1 MRSVGSRLTTMPEH
15 RTTTEAEDHALIE
28 AALFLAPQPLTRRG
42 LARILGDVQVAY
54 VDRLLAALKR
64 EYEAQAHGLELHL
77 EEGHAGFRV
86 KAAYVDRVS
95 HLAPQQDIPR
105 PILRSL
111 AVIAYNH
118 PMTQSDLIKVRGNK
132 AYAHVQELLA
142 RNLIHAEEHGRTLL
156 LHVTKEF
163 LRHFGL
169 GSVEEF
175 RFHVA
180 GLPEPET
187 EIQTKLERESESE
200 SKPAREQMPG
210 SEAEPEEETEPE
222 AEAPPSE
229 GGG

>member
-1 MRSVGSRLTTMPEH
+1 MPEN
-15 RTTTEAEDHALIE
+15 RTTTETEDRALIE
-28 AALFLAPQPLTRRG
+28 AALFLSPQPLTRRA
-42 LARILGDVQVAY
+42 LAKILGEVQVAY
-54 VDRLLAALKR
+54 IDRLLAELNR
-64 EYEAQAHGLELHL
+64 EYDDPIHGLELHV
-77 EEGHAGFRV
+77 EEGRAGFRV
-86 KAAYVDRVS
+86 KRSFIDRVS

-118 PMTQSDLIKVRGNK
+118 PMTQSDLVKVRGNK

-142 RNLIHAEEHGRTLL
+142 RNLIRAEESGRTLL
-156 LHVTKEF
+156 MHVTKEF

-169 GSVEEF
+169 NTVEEF

-180 GLPEPET
+180 GLPESEGELEPE
-187 EIQTKLERESESE
+187 LERESESE
-200 SKPAREQMPG
+200 SRPNLEETSN
-210 SEAEPEEETEPE
+210 SELESEPETEPE

>member
-1 MRSVGSRLTTMPEH
+1 MPEH
-15 RTTTEAEDHALIE
+15 RTTTETEDRGLIE
-28 AALFLAPQPLTRRG
+28 AALFLSPQPLTRRG
-42 LARILGDVQVAY
+42 LAKILGEVQVAY
-54 VDRLLAALKR
+54 IDRLLAELKR
-64 EYEAQAHGLELHL
+64 EYDDPIHGLELHM
-77 EEGHAGFRV
+77 EEGRAGFRV
-86 KAAYVDRVS
+86 KTSFIDRVS

-118 PMTQSDLIKVRGNK
+118 PMTQSDLVKVRGNK

-142 RNLIHAEEHGRTLL
+142 RNLIRAEESGRTLL
-156 LHVTKEF
+156 MHVTKEF

-169 GSVEEF
+169 NSVEEF

-180 GLPEPET
+180 GLPESEGELEPE
-187 EIQTKLERESESE
+187 LERESEPESE
-200 SKPAREQMPG
+200 PGREQASD
-210 SEAEPEEETEPE
+210 SELESEPTPETEPE